1 MRPELPV
8 DRVVTKILDALR
20 NECNVVLVAP
30 PGAGKTT
37 RVPPALLHRNSR
49 EIVVLEPRRIAARMA
64 ARRVASELG
73 EKVGDTI
80 GYQVRFDDVSSA
92 RTRLRFV
99 TEGVL
104 TRRLVSDPQLRNV
117 GTVVLDEF
125 HERHVDGD
133 VALALLRR
141 LQLTSRPDLRLI
153 VMSATLDAGPIAKYL
168 APAEVVRSEGRM
180 FDVEIAYAGYSP
192 APLEEQVASAVE
204 RVVADTIDG
213 DILVFLA
220 GAAEIRRAARAC
232 DAVARRAGLLIM
244 PLHGDLSPEE
254 QDRAVSPAPKPK
266 VILSTNVAESSIT
279 IDGVTVVIDSGLA
292 RIATDSPSTGLP
304 SLTVQRISQ
313 ASAQQRAGRAG
324 RTRPGR
330 VIRLYSLDDYVRRPA
345 QDTPEIQ
352 RRELSQVA
360 LELRALR
367 IEDVP
372 WFEPPPPEA
381 LTAANDLL
389 ARLHVDEDLAAIVKL
404 PLHPRL
410 ARLVTASPTADA
422 CAIAASLSSGDR
434 AENLD
439 LLHAIDRDL
448 PPRTAQIAAQI
459 RRIVRPRATQSD
471 DDLRKAI
478 LRAFP
483 DRVGRRQT
491 NVQLSNGT
499 FATISADWK
508 PEFLVAV
515 DIEER
520 REQGL
525 PQIRV
530 ASAIEPEWLLDLFPE
545 RVRSIDERPTRNRTA
560 ERVEARSMLAYD
572 AVVIE
577 ESRSSAIDPDLL
589 VEKALEAGLHCFVD
603 REDLDR
609 FLAPAAFAA
618 AHSSVPPVTAET
630 MASALRSVAE
640 GLKSFIELKSVCDGG
655 ALIHAVRAQWT
666 PQQQRDFEEVA
677 PDRIPLKGRMVKVHY
692 IDNQQPWIASRL
704 QDFYG
709 LKQTPAIARGQVPLL
724 VHLLAPNQRPVQMT
738 TDLAGFW
745 ERLYPQ
751 LRKQLSRRYPKHSW
765 PE

>member
-8 DRVVTKILDALR
+8 DRVVTKILDGLR

-37 RVPPALLHRNSR
+37 RVPPAMLQRNER

-73 EKVGDTI
+73 EKVGDTV

-125 HERHVDGD
+125 HERHLDGD

-141 LQLTSRPDLRLI
+141 LQTTSRRDLRLV
-153 VMSATLDAGPIAKYL
+153 VMSATLNAGPIANYL

-180 FDVEIAYAGYSP
+180 FEVEITYAGYSP
-192 APLEEQVASAVE
+192 SPLEEQVASAVE
-204 RVVADTIDG
+204 RVAEEAIDG
-213 DILVFLA
+213 DILVFLP

-232 DAVARRAGLLIM
+232 DGIARRAGLLIM
-244 PLHGDLSPEE
+244 PLYGDLSPEE
-254 QDRAVSPAPKPK
+254 QDRAVGPAPKPK

-304 SLTVQRISQ
+304 ALTVQRISQ
-313 ASAQQRAGRAG
+313 ASAQQRAGRGG

-330 VIRLYSLDDYVRRPA
+330 VVRLYSLEDYVRRPEH
-345 QDTPEIQ
+345 DTPEVQ

-367 IEDVP
+367 IDDVP

-381 LTAANDLL
+381 LIAANDFL
-389 ARLHVDEDLAAIVKL
+389 ARLHVDEDLAAIVRL

-422 CAIAASLSSGDR
+422 CAVAALLSSGDR
-434 AENLD
+434 VDQLD

-448 PPRTAQIAAQI
+448 PPRTGQIAAQI
-459 RRIVRPRATQSD
+459 RRLVRPRSTRPD
-471 DDLRKAI
+471 EDLRKAI

-483 DRVGRRQT
+483 DRVGRRQA
-491 NVQLSNGT
+491 NVQLANGT

-520 REQGL
+520 REQAL
-525 PQIRV
+525 PLIRV

-545 RVRSIDERPTRNRTA
+545 RVRSIDQVTWNRTA
-560 ERVEARSMLAYD
+560 ERVEVRSMLVYD
-572 AVVIE
+572 DLVIE

-589 VEKALEAGLHCFVD
+589 VEKAMEAGLHRFVD
-603 REDLDR
+603 PEELDR
-609 FLAPAAFAA
+609 FRARAAFAA
-618 AHSSVPPVTAET
+618 GHSSVPLVTADNVT
-630 MASALRSVAE
+630 SALRSLAE
-640 GLKSFIELKSVCDGG
+640 GLKSFIELKRACDGN
-655 ALIHAVRAQWT
+655 AFIQAVRSQWT
-666 PQQQRDFEEVA
+666 PQQQREFEEVA

-692 IDNQQPWIASRL
+692 VEDQQPWIASRL

>member
-8 DRVVTKILDALR
+8 DRVVTKILDGLR

-37 RVPPALLHRNSR
+37 RVPPALLQLNER

-73 EKVGDTI
+73 EKVGDTV

-125 HERHVDGD
+125 HERHLDGD

-141 LQLTSRPDLRLI
+141 LQTTSRRDLRLV
-153 VMSATLDAGPIAKYL
+153 VMSATLDAGPIANYL

-180 FDVEIAYAGYSP
+180 FEVEITYAGYSP
-192 APLEEQVASAVE
+192 SPLEEQVASAVE
-204 RVVADTIDG
+204 RVAEEAIDG
-213 DILVFLA
+213 DILVFLP

-232 DAVARRAGLLIM
+232 DGIARRAGLLIM
-244 PLHGDLSPEE
+244 PLYGDLSPEE
-254 QDRAVSPAPKPK
+254 QDRAVGPAPKPK

-279 IDGVTVVIDSGLA
+279 IDGVTVVIDSGLV

-304 SLTVQRISQ
+304 ALTVQRISQ
-313 ASAQQRAGRAG
+313 ASAQQRAGRGG

-330 VIRLYSLDDYVRRPA
+330 VVRLYSLEDYVRRPEH
-345 QDTPEIQ
+345 DTPEVQ

-367 IEDVP
+367 IDDVP
-372 WFEPPPPEA
+372 WFEPPPAEA
-381 LTAANDLL
+381 LIAANDLL
-389 ARLHVDEDLAAIVKL
+389 ARLHVDEDLAAIVRL

-422 CAIAASLSSGDR
+422 CAVAALLSSGDR
-434 AENLD
+434 VDQLD

-448 PPRTAQIAAQI
+448 PPRTGQIAAQI
-459 RRIVRPRATQSD
+459 RRLVRPRSTRPD
-471 DDLRKAI
+471 EDLRKAI

-483 DRVGRRQT
+483 DRVGRRQA
-491 NVQLSNGT
+491 NVQLANGT

-520 REQGL
+520 REQAL
-525 PQIRV
+525 PLIRV

-545 RVRSIDERPTRNRTA
+545 RVRSIDQVTWNRTA
-560 ERVEARSMLAYD
+560 ERVEVRSMLVYD
-572 AVVIE
+572 DLVIE

-589 VEKALEAGLHCFVD
+589 VEKAMEAGLHRFVD
-603 REDLDR
+603 PEELDR
-609 FLAPAAFAA
+609 FRARAVFAA
-618 AHSSVPPVTAET
+618 GHSSVPLVTADNVT
-630 MASALRSVAE
+630 SALRSLAE
-640 GLKSFIELKSVCDGG
+640 GLKSFMELKRACDGS
-655 ALIHAVRAQWT
+655 AFIQAVRSQWT
-666 PQQQRDFEEVA
+666 PQQQREFEDVA

-692 IDNQQPWIASRL
+692 VEDQQPWIASRL